1 MSIFIKATLIRSIRT
16 VCQTLAS
23 TLPVGFVITPAI
35 IQGLEWSFLYVVF
48 AWLGTGILAGVAS
61 VLTSIATGLPE
72 VEFEQHVYMNA
83 EEPDD
88 AEVLENGD
96 K

>member
-1 MSIFIKATLIRSIRT
+1 MNLFIKATLIRSART

-35 IQGLEWSFLYVVF
+35 IQGLDWSFFYVF
-48 AWLGTGILAGVAS
+48 LAWFGTGILSGVAS

-72 VEFEQHVYMNA
+72 VEFEQHAYMNA

-88 AEVLENGD
+88 AEAAEND
-96 K
+96 E